1 MTLRIGCIADD
12 FTGGTDVAAAFRRA
26 GLRTALVF
34 GTPDAG
40 TALPADCDAAVV
52 ALKSR
57 STPADEAV
65 ADSVAAQR
73 WLWAKGAAQIYF
85 KYCSTFDSTPQGNIG
100 PVTDALV
107 HAAGGTATLHCPASP
122 PNGRTVYQGHLFVHD
137 QLLSDSPLRHH
148 PLNPMTDSALV
159 RLLSAQT
166 PHRVALID
174 WPTVRRGVDAVRDA
188 FTAHQQ
194 AGARHII
201 ADALTDD
208 DLAVLGAAALELPV
222 VAGAAGLAEGL
233 GHAYPTAGPAAD
245 VPLPQQGRATVLAGS
260 CSARTL
266 EQIAHFYA
274 AGLPSLHLDV
284 LAAAAGRD
292 VTGEALTWYDAQDP
306 GLPVLIHASAAP
318 EELAAVQAQLGVAE
332 AAAQV
337 EELLGALASHLV
349 ERGVRRLLVAGGETS
364 GAVTTALGIRAV
376 LVGDEADPGVPWTH
390 ATAEAGDLAL
400 MLKSGNF
407 GAPDLFTRALSTTG
421 TDMGKDTDKEQT

>member
-34 GTPDAG
+34 GAPDS
-40 TALPADCDAAVV
+40 TTELPADCDVAVV

-57 STPADEAV
+57 SAPADEAV
-65 ADSVAAQR
+65 ADSLAAQR
-73 WLWAKGAAQIYF
+73 WLHAKGAAQIYL
-85 KYCSTFDSTPQGNIG
+85 KYCSTFDSTPRGNIG
-100 PVTDALV
+100 PVTDALLQ
-107 HAAGGTATLHCPASP
+107 AAGTAVTLHCPASP

-148 PLNPMTDSALV
+148 PLTPMTDSALV

-166 PHRVALID
+166 PHHVALID
-174 WPTVRRGVDAVRDA
+174 WPTVRRGVDAVREA
-188 FTAHQQ
+188 LTAHRQ
-194 AGARHII
+194 AGVRHVI

-233 GHAYPTAGPAAD
+233 GRAYPTAGPDPAD
-245 VPLPQQGRATVLAGS
+245 ALPRQGRAAVLAGS

-266 EQIAHFYA
+266 EQIAQFYA

-284 LAAAAGRD
+284 LAAATGRD
-292 VTGEALTWYDAQDP
+292 VIGEAMTWYDAQDP
-306 GLPVLIHASAAP
+306 ELPVLVYASASP
-318 EELAAVQAQLGVAE
+318 EELAAVQAQLGVVE

-337 EELLGALASHLV
+337 EELLGTLASRLV

-376 LVGDEADPGVPWTH
+376 LVADEADPGVPWTYAGA
-390 ATAEAGDLAL
+390 ATGGLAL

-407 GAPDLFTRALSTTG
+407 GAPDLFTRALSATAEEA
-421 TDMGKDTDKEQT
+421 K

>member
-1 MTLRIGCIADD
+1 MTLRIGCTADD

-34 GTPDAG
+34 GTPDE
-40 TALPADCDAAVV
+40 TTVLPADCDAAVV

-65 ADSVAAQR
+65 ADSLATQR
-73 WLWAKGAAQIYF
+73 WLWSKGAAQVYF

-100 PVTDALV
+100 PVTDALMD
-107 HAAGGTATLHCPASP
+107 AAGAGVTLHCPASP

-166 PHRVALID
+166 RHQVALID
-174 WPTVRRGVDAVRDA
+174 WTTVRRGVEAVRDA
-188 FTAHQQ
+188 VVAHQQ
-194 AGARHII
+194 AGVRHIV
-201 ADALTDD
+201 ADALTDE

-222 VAGAAGLAEGL
+222 IAGAAGLAEGV
-233 GHAYPTAGPAAD
+233 GHAYPAAGPAATEPWP
-245 VPLPQQGRATVLAGS
+245 VAGRAAVLAGS

-266 EQIAHFYA
+266 EQIAQFYA

-284 LAAAAGRD
+284 LAAASGRD
-292 VTGEALTWYDAQDP
+292 VTGEALAWYDEQDP
-306 GLPVLIHASAAP
+306 DLPVLIYASASP
-318 EELAAVQAQLGVAE
+318 EELAAVQAQLGVTE

-337 EELLGALASHLV
+337 EELLGSLATHLV
-349 ERGVRRLLVAGGETS
+349 ERGVRRLVVAGGETS

-376 LVGDEADPGVPWTH
+376 LVGEEADPGVPWTY
-390 ATAEAGDLAL
+390 ATTKRGDLAL

-407 GAPDLFTRALSTTG
+407 GAPDLFTRALTVA
-421 TDMGKDTDKEQT
+421 E

>member
-1 MTLRIGCIADD
+1 MSLRIGCIADD

-34 GTPDAG
+34 GAPGPDTP
-40 TALPADCDAAVV
+40 LPADCDAAVI

-57 STPADEAV
+57 STPAGEAV
-65 ADSVAAQR
+65 ADSLAAQR
-73 WLWAKGAAQIYF
+73 WLWGHGAAQVYF
-85 KYCSTFDSTPQGNIG
+85 KYCSTFDSTPRGNIG
-100 PVTDALV
+100 PVTDALLD
-107 HAAGGTATLHCPASP
+107 AAGASLTLHCPASP
-122 PNGRTVYQGHLFVHD
+122 PNGRTVYRGHLFVHD

-166 PHRVALID
+166 SHPVALID
-174 WPTVRRGVDAVRDA
+174 WRTIQQGTDAVRQA
-188 FTAHQQ
+188 LLAHQH
-194 AGARHII
+194 AGVRHVI

-208 DLAVLGAAALELPV
+208 DLAVLGAAALELPL

-233 GHAYPTAGPAAD
+233 GRAYPATTHHTPE
-245 VPLPQQGRATVLAGS
+245 PLPHEGRAAVLAGS

-266 EQIAHFYA
+266 EQIAQFYA

-292 VTGEALTWYDAQDP
+292 VAGEALNWYENQDP
-306 GLPVLIHASAAP
+306 ALPVLVYASASP

-337 EELLGALASHLV
+337 EDLLGSLAVRLV
-349 ERGVRRLLVAGGETS
+349 GRGVRRLLVAGGETS
-364 GAVTTALGIRAV
+364 GAVTTALNIDTV

-390 ATAEAGDLAL
+390 ATTQAGDLAL

-407 GAPDLFTRALSTTG
+407 GAPDLFVRALHTT
-421 TDMGKDTDKEQT
+421 TEPK

>member
-34 GTPDAG
+34 GTPDDA
-40 TALPADCDAAVV
+40 TALPPDCDAAVV

-57 STPADEAV
+57 STPAGDAV
-65 ADSVAAQR
+65 ADSLAAQR
-73 WLWAKGAAQIYF
+73 WLRVKGAAQVYF

-100 PVTDALV
+100 PVTDALMD
-107 HAAGGTATLHCPASP
+107 AAGATVTLHCPASP
-122 PNGRTVYQGHLFVHD
+122 PNGRTVYQGHLFVHG

-148 PLNPMTDSALV
+148 PLNPMTDSAIV

-166 PHRVALID
+166 HHKVALID
-174 WPTVRRGVDAVRDA
+174 WATVRRGVDAVRDA
-188 FTAHQQ
+188 VAAHRQT
-194 AGARHII
+194 GVRHII

-208 DLAVLGAAALELPV
+208 DLAVLGAAAFELPV

-233 GHAYPTAGPAAD
+233 GHAYPAGGPAAAE
-245 VPLPQQGRATVLAGS
+245 PLSRGGRAAVLAGS

-266 EQIAHFYA
+266 EQIAQFYA

-284 LAAAAGRD
+284 LAAATGRD
-292 VTGEALTWYDAQDP
+292 VTGEAMAWYDEQDP
-306 GLPVLIHASAAP
+306 DRPVLIYASASP
-318 EELAAVQAQLGVAE
+318 EELAAVQAQLGVNE

-337 EELLGALASHLV
+337 EELLGTLASHLV
-349 ERGVRRLLVAGGETS
+349 ERGVRQLLVAGGETS
-364 GAVTTALGIRAV
+364 GAVTTALGVRAV
-376 LVGDEADPGVPWTH
+376 LVGEEADPGVPWTYA
-390 ATAEAGDLAL
+390 ATKNGDLAL

-407 GAPDLFTRALSTTG
+407 GAPDLFTRALAATAE
-421 TDMGKDTDKEQT
+421 DTE

>member
-1 MTLRIGCIADD
+1 MSPRIGCTADD

-34 GTPDAG
+34 GVPGPDTP
-40 TALPADCDAAVV
+40 LPKDCDAAVV
-52 ALKSR
+52 ALKTR
-57 STPADEAV
+57 STPVDEAI
-65 ADSVAAQR
+65 AESLDAQR
-73 WLWAKGAAQIYF
+73 WLWDQGVAQVCF
-85 KYCSTFDSTPQGNIG
+85 KYCSTFDSTPRGNIG
-100 PVTDALV
+100 QVTDALLEN
-107 HAAGGTATLHCPASP
+107 AGARVTLHCPASP

-148 PLNPMTDSALV
+148 PLNPMTDSSLP

-166 PHRVALID
+166 PHPVGLIG
-174 WPTVRRGVDAVRDA
+174 WPTVRQGVEAVREA
-188 FTAHQQ
+188 LIAHER
-194 AGARHII
+194 AGTRHVI
-201 ADALTDD
+201 ADALSDD
-208 DLAVLGAAALELPV
+208 DLAVLGAAALELAV

-233 GHAYPTAGPAAD
+233 GHAYPATTHATPEPRPLDGPAA
-245 VPLPQQGRATVLAGS
+245 VLAGS

-266 EQIAHFYA
+266 EQIAHFHA

-292 VTGEALTWYDAQDP
+292 VVGEALAWYDDQDP
-306 GLPVLIHASAAP
+306 ARPVLLHASAPP
-318 EELAAVQAQLGVAE
+318 EELAAIQARLGVAE

-337 EELLGALASHLV
+337 EDLLGSLAVHLV

-364 GAVTTALGIRAV
+364 GAVTTALNVRSV

-390 ATAEAGDLAL
+390 ATTETGGLSL

-407 GAPDLFTRALSTTG
+407 GAPDLFVRALRTPAEP
-421 TDMGKDTDKEQT
+421 K

>member
-34 GTPDAG
+34 GIPDAA

-57 STPADEAV
+57 SAPADEAV
-65 ADSVAAQR
+65 LGSIAAQR
-73 WLWAKGAAQIYF
+73 WLWTMGAAQIYV
-85 KYCSTFDSTPQGNIG
+85 KYCSTFDSTSQGNIG
-100 PVTDALV
+100 PVTDALM
-107 HAAGGTATLHCPASP
+107 HAAGAAATLHCPAFP
-122 PNGRTVYQGHLFVHD
+122 LGGRTVYQGHLFVHD
-137 QLLSDSPLRHH
+137 QLLSESPLRHH
-148 PLNPMTDSALV
+148 PLTPMTDSALV

-166 PHRVALID
+166 RHRVALID
-174 WPTVRRGVDAVRDA
+174 WPTVRRGVDAVRGA
-188 FTAHQQ
+188 LTAHQQ

-222 VAGAAGLAEGL
+222 IAGAAGLAEGL
-233 GHAYPTAGPAAD
+233 GHAYLPAAGPATSAP
-245 VPLPQQGRATVLAGS
+245 VPYEGRAAVLAGS

-266 EQIAHFYA
+266 EQIARFRA

-292 VTGEALTWYDAQDP
+292 VTGEALTWYAAQDP
-306 GLPVLIHASAAP
+306 ELPVLIHASASP
-318 EELAAVQAQLGVAE
+318 EELAAVQARLGVAE
-332 AAAQV
+332 AAAQA
-337 EELLGALASHLV
+337 EELLGALALHLV

-364 GAVTTALGIRAV
+364 GAVTAALGIRTV
-376 LVGDEADPGVPWTH
+376 LVGEEADPGVPWTY
-390 ATAEAGDLAL
+390 ATAKTGDLAL

-407 GAPDLFTRALSTTG
+407 GAADLFIRALSTTG
-421 TDMGKDTDKEQT
+421 KEQT

>member
-1 MTLRIGCIADD
+1 MTLRIGCTADD

-34 GTPDAG
+34 GTPDA
-40 TALPADCDAAVV
+40 TTELPGDCDAAVV

-57 STPADEAV
+57 STPAEEAV
-65 ADSVAAQR
+65 ADSLAAQS
-73 WLWAKGAAQIYF
+73 WLWSKGAAQIYF
-85 KYCSTFDSTPQGNIG
+85 KYCSTFDSTPHGNIG
-100 PVTDALV
+100 PVTDALMD
-107 HAAGGTATLHCPASP
+107 AAGAGLTLHCPASP

-148 PLNPMTDSALV
+148 PLNPMTDSSLP

-166 PHRVALID
+166 SHRVAVID
-174 WPTVRRGVDAVRDA
+174 WPTVRRGVDAVREA
-188 FTAHQQ
+188 LLAHEQS
-194 AGARHII
+194 GVRHVI

-208 DLAVLGAAALELPV
+208 DLAVLGAAALEMPV
-222 VAGAAGLAEGL
+222 VAGAAGLAEGV
-233 GHAYPTAGPAAD
+233 GHAYPTSGPATAEPWPD
-245 VPLPQQGRATVLAGS
+245 QGRAAVLAGS

-266 EQIAHFYA
+266 EQIAQFYA

-284 LAAAAGRD
+284 LAAATGRD
-292 VTGEALTWYDAQDP
+292 VTAEALAWYDEQDP
-306 GLPVLIHASAAP
+306 AQPILIYASASP

-337 EELLGALASHLV
+337 EDLLGALATHLV

-376 LVGDEADPGVPWTH
+376 LVGEEADPGVPWTY
-390 ATAEAGDLAL
+390 ATRKSGDLAL

-407 GAPDLFTRALSTTG
+407 GAPDLFTRALTEA
-421 TDMGKDTDKEQT
+421 K

>member
-34 GTPDAG
+34 GTPDD
-40 TALPADCDAAVV
+40 TTELPADCDAAVV

-57 STPADEAV
+57 STPAGEAV
-65 ADSVAAQR
+65 ADSLAAQR
-73 WLWAKGAAQIYF
+73 WLWTKGAAQVYF
-85 KYCSTFDSTPQGNIG
+85 KYCSTFDSTPHGNIG
-100 PVTDALV
+100 PVTDALLD
-107 HAAGGTATLHCPASP
+107 AAGGAVTLHCPASP

-166 PHRVALID
+166 RHPVGLVD
-174 WPTVRRGVDAVRDA
+174 WTTVRRGVEAVRDA
-188 FTAHQQ
+188 VLAHQR
-194 AGARHII
+194 AGVRHVV

-208 DLAVLGAAALELPV
+208 DLAVLGAAVLELPV

-233 GHAYPTAGPAAD
+233 GHAYPSTGPAAAE
-245 VPLPQQGRATVLAGS
+245 PAPSQGRAAVLAGS

-266 EQIAHFYA
+266 EQIAQFYA

-284 LAAAAGRD
+284 LAAASGRD
-292 VTGEALTWYDAQDP
+292 VTGEALAWYDDQDAD
-306 GLPVLIHASAAP
+306 LPVLIYASASP

-364 GAVTTALGIRAV
+364 GAVTTALGVRAV
-376 LVGDEADPGVPWTH
+376 LVGEEADPGVPWTY
-390 ATAEAGDLAL
+390 ATTKTGDLAL

-407 GAPDLFTRALSTTG
+407 GAPDLFVRALAATAG
-421 TDMGKDTDKEQT
+421 EDA